1 MNAQEHGLRRFLR
14 QADARP
20 DIGRLARRDRRSFR
34 VVQRYILCAQHTRP
48 LPEEGKQV
56 VHAQRDLQIEA
67 AFPHAGARQ
76 CPAVLSTVPG
86 IHNDGRPGF
95 PGKYGN
101 GAPHTGER
109 HRRQQCRRAD
119 QRIEPGGFD
128 PVLHSEHPHSTLC
141 GCGKFMTGAA

>member
-67 AFPHAGARQ
+67 AFPHDNVPPSSPP
-76 CPAVLSTVPG
+76 CPASTTTVVPVSRENTATALPTRESA
-86 IHNDGRPGF
+86 I
-95 PGKYGN
+95 
-101 GAPHTGER
+101 
-109 HRRQQCRRAD
+109 AD
-119 QRIEPGGFD
+119 
-128 PVLHSEHPHSTLC
+128 SS
-141 GCGKFMTGAA
+141 AAAQTSA